1 LLRTGTLSKRFSL
14 TSASQLTQAVAQQF
28 AQHNNNNN
36 AAQPLASP
44 QLGAQPHPSLGS
56 SPHKHLLGSP
66 VAGNS
71 LRGNNPL
78 SHSADSLPNWSLT
91 YNPHALHHQQQHQ
104 HVMHQ
109 QQQQQHHSQQ
119 QYLHNLPALS
129 LQAPVL
135 SSLGKDA
142 AGTGAPVASPASA
155 VTGSPSS
162 PDPNSNSHAAAVAA
176 AVTPALSAL
185 SLNSSAGTSHS
196 TSAGSS
202 VSATSPALAGDVYSS
217 ALTSL
222 APTPS
227 PNASAVVPMAGTLR
241 RAVTVPQA
249 MEATSASAAGQG
261 GGSGSGGNQ
270 MRRSLN

>member
-1 LLRTGTLSKRFSL
+1 LSKRFSL

-28 AQHNNNNN
+28 AQHNNHNNN

-66 VAGNS
+66 LAGGGGGS

-91 YNPHALHHQQQHQ
+91 YNPHVLHH
-104 HVMHQ
+104 
-109 QQQQQHHSQQ
+109 QQQQQHHTQQ

-129 LQAPVL
+129 LQAPVM
-135 SSLGKDA
+135 LGKDA
-142 AGTGAPVASPASA
+142 AGTGAPAASSASA

-185 SLNSSAGTSHS
+185 SLHSSAGTSHS

-202 VSATSPALAGDVYSS
+202 VSATSPALSGDVYSS

-227 PNASAVVPMAGTLR
+227 PNAGAVVPMAGTLR

-249 MEATSASAAGQG
+249 MEATSASGAGGAGQG
-261 GGSGSGGNQ
+261 GSGSSGNQ
-270 MRRSLN
+270 MMRRSLN